1 MYDSHSGSTPGW
13 RHPRLQT
20 GTNLIKYI
28 FQTLISHLVGATTKQ
43 KGTTAVADGWCF
55 LILISVLFLFSGFGG
70 VPVFWFFHLSCSQ
83 IMPHVFLRFVRT
95 LWIVDCCPPPSLTR
109 FQRDRRCWWSS
120 FSNQTLRTRPQG
132 VDINLQNTTLP
143 PKTLRLEI
151 KVFSQEAWPTEMHV
165 LLFFWHLRVH

>member
-70 VPVFWFFHLSCSQ
+70 FQFSDVFICHVPKSCRMCFFDLYGPCGLS
-83 IMPHVFLRFVRT
+83 IAAH
-95 LWIVDCCPPPSLTR
+95 
-109 FQRDRRCWWSS
+109 
-120 FSNQTLRTRPQG
+120 
-132 VDINLQNTTLP
+132 LP
-143 PKTLRLEI
+143 P
-151 KVFSQEAWPTEMHV
+151 
-165 LLFFWHLRVH
+165 